1 VDRRRAAGPERR
13 PDLGRALAAR
23 ARYPRKQAF
32 RARSADGAAV
42 ALQTWPLAYW
52 PDGSLKWT
60 AHAVGAGELGAR
72 LTIEPGKPDAGA
84 PACA

>member
-1 VDRRRAAGPERR
+1 VDRRPAAGPERR
-13 PDLGRALAAR
+13 PDLGRALAAGR
-23 ARYPRKQAF
+23 GSRKQTF
-32 RARSADGAAV
+32 RAKSADGAAV

-72 LTIEPGKPDAGA
+72 LTIEPGKPGPA
-84 PACA
+84 PPASA